1 MGSSGI
7 NGSPNSEE
15 NVGVGSVTPTSVPG
29 ILAVKPVTKWY
40 MAASAVRREMGGN
53 TPKASQVK
61 NSTTLGVV
69 PMPLVHAWGY
79 ARRGRPRAYCA

>member
-40 MAASAVRREMGGN
+40 IAASAVRREMGGS
-53 TPKASQVK
+53 TPKASQVR

-69 PMPLVHAWGY
+69 PMPLVHALGMCST
-79 ARRGRPRAYCA
+79 G